1 MLLEGLASFARFGLF
16 LLLSFWAIVGAFVA
30 GSFLDDPRRH
40 VVGYAAMA
48 SILVAMTYSLRKWL
62 PALKRLGPLPLW
74 LRYHKVLAVTATA
87 AAVVHAGSGEMP
99 RGLAL
104 LTILTMLVTALS
116 GVVGAVIHARA
127 LRERQQMR
135 VELKREGFSDR
146 EIEERIFLLSL
157 SEAAFR
163 EWKRIHKPITYA
175 FFVLLAVHVAAMLV
189 FSGALD
195 SG

>member
-1 MLLEGLASFARFGLF
+1 MLEGLTSFARFGLF
-16 LLLSFWAIVGAFVA
+16 LILSFWAIVGAFVA

-40 VVGYAAMA
+40 LVGYLAAV
-48 SILVAMTYSLRKWL
+48 SILVAMVYSLRKRL
-62 PALKRLGPLPLW
+62 PALKRLGPIPRW

-87 AAVVHAGSGEMP
+87 AAVVHAGAGEMP

-104 LTILTMLVTALS
+104 LTIVSMLVTALS

-127 LRERQQMR
+127 LRERQEMR
-135 VELKREGFSDR
+135 AELRREGFTDR

-175 FFVLLAVHVAAMLV
+175 FFGLLTVHVVAMIV
-189 FSGALD
+189 FAGVLD
-195 SG
+195 RG